1 MAVNNYNKEHMKL
14 VEKALNIYDDKDETN
29 IAGEAYFT
37 GFRDAV
43 YNKAK
48 GERSPFE
55 RSI

>member
-14 VEKALNIYDDKDETN
+14 VEKALNIYDENAPN